1 MRWTLFA
8 AALLATV
15 SLHVQSPSAGVSREL
30 AQSRAARVSDI
41 RYDLQLELNRHAET
55 LPGAE
60 TVQFQLND
68 ASSDLAIDY
77 RDGTLKSA
85 TLNGSAI
92 SPALVNGH
100 LVLPTAMLRSGSNTL
115 ETHFASRI
123 AKAGAAITRYD
134 DKEDGNEY
142 FYSLFVPM
150 DADMA
155 FPCFDQPDLK
165 AKFTLQVATPIDPN
179 IKVVS
184 NGIRLDGPQTS
195 GNGQHFYF
203 RFAETK
209 PISTY
214 LFAFAAGP
222 WNVIHGK
229 PGEPDIYVRRS
240 QLKRAVA
247 EAPHVQQITARG
259 MTFLEDY
266 FQQPFP
272 FPKYDQVL
280 IPGFPFGGME
290 HAGATFLNETGVLF
304 RSAPTEDD
312 RFTRDTLVLHELTH
326 QWFGDLVTM
335 RWFDDLWLKEGFAQ
349 YMAYRSLQE
358 LNPASQ
364 PWKHM
369 YEGIKPLAYGIDET
383 EGTTPIS
390 QNIPNLLDAKSA
402 YGAIVYQKAPS
413 ILKQLAF
420 FLGEDGFRN
429 GLRAYLHDH
438 AYANAQWSD
447 LVNALQTASHR
458 DVQTWARAW
467 VLQRGMPEIRAT
479 WTCNAGRLNSIS
491 LTQTPVLGGAAVW
504 PISNEVLLAN
514 ADGTRKRVRMDWS
527 GASTTMVDVASPC
540 PAYVFANVGDEAY
553 GRFLL
558 DAKSEAA
565 VKKVLLDGSTAND
578 PLLSSMLWG
587 ALWENVHT
595 AQSAPRGYVELALKD
610 LPQQNDEALARI
622 QYARVSTALQR
633 YMGDT
638 VRKPFVSE
646 YERIATDR
654 MLHANAEG
662 LRINA
667 FRALRGAAENPAAL
681 NTLKGLLA
689 GSVSIPQVELRPQD
703 RWSVVGRLIAVND
716 ADAPKL
722 LAEEQKRDATDDGRK
737 SAFAVQAGAPDAAVK
752 QRYFSMYVTPPSDAN
767 AQQEDWLSQSLGAFN
782 NVQQAG
788 LTLPY
793 LRRSLDQLPEIKHDR
808 KIFFLGAWLGA
819 FLGGQTSPEAQRIVD
834 AWLAQ
839 TNMDADLRRKV
850 LENRDG
856 LDRTVRIRAKFP
868 ESH

>member
-1 MRWTLFA
+1 MFTV
-8 AALLATV
+8 ALLAVV
-15 SLHVQSPSAGVSREL
+15 SLHAQTPAAGVSKEL
-30 AQSRAARVSDI
+30 AQSRAARVSDV
-41 RYDLQLELNRHAET
+41 RYDLQLQLNRHAET
-55 LPGAE
+55 LPGVE
-60 TVQFQLND
+60 TARFHLSNV
-68 ASSDLAIDY
+68 SGDLAIDY
-77 RDGTLKSA
+77 RDGALLSA
-85 TLNGSAI
+85 KLNGEAVPTTLI
-92 SPALVNGH
+92 HGH
-100 LVLPTAMLRSGSNTL
+100 LVLPAKLLHAGENTL
-115 ETHFASRI
+115 ETRFASRI

-134 DKEDGNEY
+134 DKEDGSEY

-165 AKFTLQVATPIDPN
+165 AKFTLQVDTPLDPN
-179 IKVVS
+179 MQVVS
-184 NGIRLDGPQTS
+184 NGIRLDGPQAPTS
-195 GNGQHFYF
+195 GPHFHF

-240 QLKRAVA
+240 QWKRAVA

-259 MTFLEDY
+259 MKFLEDY

-420 FLGEDGFRN
+420 FLGEDGFRD

-438 AYANAQWSD
+438 AYGNAQWSD
-447 LVNALQTASHR
+447 LVSALQTASHR
-458 DVQTWARAW
+458 DVQTWAKAW
-467 VLQRGMPEIRAT
+467 VLQRGMPEIRTT
-479 WTCNAGRLNSIS
+479 WTCSAGKLHTIT
-491 LTQTPVLGGAAVW
+491 LTQTPVLGGTATW
-504 PISNEVLLAN
+504 PISNDVLLAN
-514 ADGTRKRVRMDWS
+514 AEGTGKRVRMDWS
-527 GASTTMVDVASPC
+527 GASTTMGDIASPC
-540 PAYVFANVGDEAY
+540 PAYVFANAGDEAY

-558 DAKSEAA
+558 DAKSEVA
-565 VKKVLLDGSTAND
+565 VKNAVLSGATTKN
-578 PLLSSMLWG
+578 PLLSTMLWG

-595 AQSAPRGYVELALKD
+595 AQSTPRGYVALALKD

-633 YMGDT
+633 YMSST
-638 VRKPFVSE
+638 ARKPFVAE
-646 YERIATDR
+646 YERIAADR
-654 MLHANAEG
+654 MVHANTDG

-667 FRALRGAAENPAAL
+667 FRALRGAAENPEAL
-681 NTLKGLLA
+681 RTLKGLLA
-689 GSVSIPQVELRPQD
+689 GSVVIPQVELRPQD
-703 RWSVVGRLIAVND
+703 RWSIVGRLIAVND
-716 ADAPKL
+716 PDAPKL
-722 LAEEQKRDATDDGRK
+722 FAEEQKRDTTDDGRK

-752 QRYFSMYVTPPSDAN
+752 QRYFSMYVMPPTGPG

-782 NVQQAG
+782 NVQQVT

-793 LRRSLDQLPEIKHDR
+793 LRRSLEQLPEIKHDR

-839 TNMDADLRRKV
+839 PGIDADLRRKV

-856 LDRTVRIRAKFP
+856 LDRTVTIRTKFP
-868 ESH
+868 E